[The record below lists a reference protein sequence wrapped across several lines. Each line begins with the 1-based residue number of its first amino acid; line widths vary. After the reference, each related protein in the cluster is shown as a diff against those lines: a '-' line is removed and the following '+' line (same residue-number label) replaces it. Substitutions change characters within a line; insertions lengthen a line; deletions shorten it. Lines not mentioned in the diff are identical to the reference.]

1 MQYKNDYA
9 SFIIIVIPF
18 ILGWIKINL
27 RMTRVVISKPKLPQA
42 RAL

>member
-18 ILGWIKINL
+18 ILGWIKINVNA
-27 RMTRVVISKPKLPQA
+27 TSVVITEPKLPQA